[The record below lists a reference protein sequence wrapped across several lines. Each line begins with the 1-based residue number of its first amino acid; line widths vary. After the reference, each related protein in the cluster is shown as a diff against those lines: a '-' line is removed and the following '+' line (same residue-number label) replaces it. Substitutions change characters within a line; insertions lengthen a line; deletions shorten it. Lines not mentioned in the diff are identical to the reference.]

1 VAAVCVVG
9 ILAGAGL
16 AWERHRAAAQ
26 ARAELASVRFD
37 LNQAQ
42 VELRRMREERDAL
55 HRESTEQK
63 LQLQQIQA
71 EMANARSFVEAEKAV
86 SARLREEMVKMREEF
101 AKLAKG
107 GRPSTQPRASTISPR
122 PMTVVPAAPGQAYG
136 APRRAQ

>member
-1 VAAVCVVG
+1 VAAVCVLG

-42 VELRRMREERDAL
+42 LELRRMREERDAL

-63 LQLQQIQA
+63 LQLQQMQA
-71 EMANARSFVEAEKAV
+71 ETAHARSFVEAEKAV
-86 SARLREEMVKMREEF
+86 SARLREEIVKIKEDF
-101 AKLAKG
+101 AKG
-107 GRPSTQPRASTISPR
+107 GKPRPPST
-122 PMTVVPAAPGQAYG
+122 
-136 APRRAQ
+136 RR